1 MNAELLD
8 KIDKFRLMVG
18 LKTGFVLDAEDHN
31 AYYFTDHMEALEQIE
46 AVRKDPSIDIDLA
59 AAVYAKD
66 QGLTLA
72 DFSEWWEY
80 QEQLAEQRR
89 ELEEQEEKK
98 KQAEFEKTIPEL
110 VKLKTTNQLQQI
122 TSKHYPKHYHFKF
135 VRKTGKQD
143 VEITGRVFNPHH
155 GRYRLWYEF
164 KNPTTQKKERHM
176 VEGNTYWFNCPKW
189 FPDWW
194 KGRWS
199 ITHER
204 IAMAFAYAMTSTWSK
219 EFTNIVKPK

>member
-1 MNAELLD
+1 MDAQLLD
-8 KIDKFRLMVG
+8 KIDKFRLIVT
-18 LKTGFVLDAEDHN
+18 LKTGFNLETDQSDV
-31 AYYFTDHMEALEQIE
+31 YYFTDHMEALEQIE
-46 AVRKDPSIDIDLA
+46 AVRKDPSIDVDLA

-72 DFSEWWEY
+72 DFNQWWEH
-80 QEQLAEQRR
+80 QEELAEQRR

-98 KQAEFEKTIPEL
+98 EQAAFEQTIPEL
-110 VKLKTTNQLQQI
+110 IKLKATNQLQQI
-122 TSKHYPKHYHFKF
+122 QGKQYPNHYHFKF

-143 VEITGRVFNPHH
+143 VEITCRLFNPQH

-176 VEGNTYWFNCPKW
+176 VEGNTYWFNYPKW
-189 FPDWW
+189 FPQWW

-199 ITHER
+199 NSHER
-204 IAMAFAYAMTSTWSK
+204 IATAFAYAMTSTWSR
-219 EFTNIVKPK
+219 EFINLVKPK

>member
-8 KIDKFRLMVG
+8 KIDKFRLMVT
-18 LKTGFVLDAEDHN
+18 LKTGFNLDTDQSD

-46 AVRKDPSIDIDLA
+46 AVRKDPSIDVDLA

-80 QEQLAEQRR
+80 QEELAEQRR

-98 KQAEFEKTIPEL
+98 QQAEFEKTIPEL
-110 VKLKTTNQLQQI
+110 VKLKTTNKLQQI
-122 TSKHYPKHYHFKF
+122 TGKQYPTHYHFKF

-143 VEITGRVFNPHH
+143 VEIKCRLFNPQH

-164 KNPTTQKKERHM
+164 TNPTTNKKERHK
-176 VEGNTYWFNCPKW
+176 VEGNTYWMTTPKW
-189 FPDWW
+189 FPHWW

-199 ITHER
+199 STHQS
-204 IAMAFAYAMTSTWSK
+204 ISIAFAYAMTSTWSQ
-219 EFTNIVKPK
+219 EFVNIVKPK